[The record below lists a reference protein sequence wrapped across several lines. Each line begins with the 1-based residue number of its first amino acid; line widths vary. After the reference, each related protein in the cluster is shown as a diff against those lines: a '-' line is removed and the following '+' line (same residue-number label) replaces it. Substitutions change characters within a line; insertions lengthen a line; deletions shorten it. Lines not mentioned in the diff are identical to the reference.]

1 MSEGKV
7 EAMAFA
13 DDHPGSSFAPQWVYM
28 YFIRPALGGA
38 LITSSPRSGRINM
51 LDSEYPQLDDDD
63 GSARLSPRKQQTL
76 TGLLGGLSEKQVAA
90 RLGISQNTVHTYVKQ
105 LYVGFR
111 VSSRSELLA
120 LWIGG
125 DGLGCVPPFH
135 RVAARRTPLSKL
147 RAERMRLAGVLAR
160 LDREVAQRQLEIA
173 RLSTSLTSSDLGCAA
188 RRPRGAE
195 DIDFV

>member
-1 MSEGKV
+1 
-7 EAMAFA
+7 
-13 DDHPGSSFAPQWVYM
+13 
-28 YFIRPALGGA
+28 
-38 LITSSPRSGRINM
+38 M
-51 LDSEYPQLDDDD
+51 LDSEYPQFDDDD

-76 TGLLGGLSEKQVAA
+76 AGLLAGLSEKQVAGQ
-90 RLGISQNTVHTYVKQ
+90 LGISQNTVHTYVKQ

-125 DGLGCVPPFH
+125 DHGLGCVPPFNY
-135 RVAARRTPLSKL
+135 VAARCTPLSKL
-147 RAERMRLAGVLAR
+147 RAERMRLAGILAR

-173 RLSTSLTSSDLGCAA
+173 RLGTSLTSSDLGCAE
-188 RRPRGAE
+188 RRE